1 MTVFLDR
8 TDAGRRLA
16 ERLTRFREQRPVVL
30 ALPRGGVPVAF
41 EIARALDVPLDV
53 VLVRKIG
60 APSQPELAVAAVVD
74 GAQPE
79 TVLNREVMEALGVD
93 ERYIAEE
100 RTRQLAEIERRR
112 ALYVA
117 GRPRPAI
124 AGHIVILVDDGIA
137 TGATVRA
144 ALHAIRRAHPRR
156 LVLAVP
162 VAPPDTVESLKADAD
177 EVICLSTPAFF
188 SAISIHYADFTQT
201 TDEEVIALLEMAAER
216 GTVGSS
222 PAGTAPSRER
232 SH

>member
-1 MTVFLDR
+1 MFLDR

-16 ERLTRFREQRPVVL
+16 ERLSRFREQRPVVL

-41 EIARALDVPLDV
+41 EIAQALNAPLDV

-60 APSQPELAVAAVVD
+60 APGQPELAVAAVVD
-74 GAQPE
+74 GERPE
-79 TVLNREVMEALGVD
+79 TVVNRDVMEALGIG

-100 RTRQLAEIERRR
+100 GARQLVEIERRR

-117 GRPRPAI
+117 GRPHPTVAE
-124 AGHIVILVDDGIA
+124 HTVLLVDDGIA

-162 VAPPDTVESLKADAD
+162 VAPPDAIESLQTDAD

-188 SAISIHYADFTQT
+188 SAISLHYADFTQT
-201 TDEEVIALLEMAAER
+201 TDAEVVALLKKAAER
-216 GTVGSS
+216 RAPGSS
-222 PAGTAPSRER
+222 PSGEASARER
-232 SH
+232 PLS